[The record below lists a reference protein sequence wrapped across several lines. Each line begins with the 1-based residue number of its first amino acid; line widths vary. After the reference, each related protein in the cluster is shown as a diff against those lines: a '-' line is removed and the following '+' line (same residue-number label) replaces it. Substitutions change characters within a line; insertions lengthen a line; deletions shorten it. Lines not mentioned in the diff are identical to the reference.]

1 MCSGLQMMTATG
13 LVAISP
19 NLVDDSP
26 KMVNIS
32 TNWAANDPRDP
43 CDLDEEDIGD
53 IGIKRRYR
61 RFVVDT

>member
-1 MCSGLQMMTATG
+1 MFWFTDDDRNRFWSLK
-13 LVAISP
+13 SP